1 MNTIK
6 LLNAIEK
13 RYQQIS
19 VDRASVFLYK
29 KVTLCEKS
37 RGKMKG
43 FWVRAAIR
51 EPDLSKHLLI
61 TTKQNLYVFRTN

>member
-1 MNTIK
+1 MNAIK

-29 KVTLCEKS
+29 KVTLREKS

-51 EPDLSKHLLI
+51 EPDL
-61 TTKQNLYVFRTN
+61 